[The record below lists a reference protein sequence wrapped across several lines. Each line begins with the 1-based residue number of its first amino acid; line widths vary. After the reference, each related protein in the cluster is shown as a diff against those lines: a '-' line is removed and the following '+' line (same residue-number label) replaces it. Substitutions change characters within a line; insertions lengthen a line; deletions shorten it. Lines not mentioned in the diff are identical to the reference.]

1 MLNPLYGNNA
11 LLHKVTKEVNKET
24 PICKYITPYSFPEQ
38 ISELINTD
46 VTIKYRN
53 HKIIDHELGAP
64 RNRPADDVEYIPR
77 AIGPDDFDMHD
88 VYTGKFKVLRAD
100 AGEPYRFIGIS
111 QNYQKIIVGSTEI
124 EDGEYRFLHEVME
137 YPIQNNVYF
146 GIAVENQYIEEDKI
160 IPAVTIAA
168 DTAEGHN
175 VVLLEHYS
183 DNIIRFTLAD
193 EKIAKVLDYVEN
205 LEDDYDV
212 DGKYAVDLS
221 DVYVDYDGFNASYF
235 DISNITEE
243 ERVAISSALINYVE
257 ATGPKEVKI
266 GSGVYNDIR
275 EFTDVNGGTASE
287 SDLRKF
293 ALDDPMYY
301 YDSAEDK
308 TDAVPTFKLPA
319 EFNNWTLI
327 SKPDDPKDDIATGD
341 HNFKDLDEDPP
352 VEGEDNLVYNF
363 GEDGSEESSEQNTS
377 VGKFNFGELD
387 DSEDESEDS
396 QTEIISFL
404 DKYKFTPKLDFTAVD
419 RANFIKL
426 MMEGKT
432 IYGAIQ
438 IGNA

>member
-1 MLNPLYGNNA
+1 MKLW
-11 LLHKVTKEVNKET
+11 NK
-24 PICKYITPYSFPEQ
+24 
-38 ISELINTD
+38 LVD
-46 VTIKYRN
+46 
-53 HKIIDHELGAP
+53 
-64 RNRPADDVEYIPR
+64 
-77 AIGPDDFDMHD
+77 
-88 VYTGKFKVLRAD
+88 
-100 AGEPYRFIGIS
+100 
-111 QNYQKIIVGSTEI
+111 
-124 EDGEYRFLHEVME
+124 
-137 YPIQNNVYF
+137 YF

-308 TDAVPTFKLPA
+308 TNVVPSFKLPA

-327 SKPDDPKDDIATGD
+327 STPDDPKDDISTGD